1 MEEFFTGEFALE
13 YDSWNESIPLQ
24 IDDVD
29 GLKTSTGFQSPEI
42 FIKVKLWKLS
52 VLGEGLCVSSKKIV
66 NNGKYTIGS
75 ATCEKKSFHEMI
87 KKMFVQ

>member
-52 VLGEGLCVSSKKIV
+52 VLVLRGGPLCSWGRGCVFLQKII
-66 NNGKYTIGS
+66 NNGKHTVCS
-75 ATCEKKSFHEMI
+75 VTCEKSFS
-87 KKMFVQ
+87 

>member
-24 IDDVD
+24 VDDVD

-52 VLGEGLCVSSKKIV
+52 VLAPRGGPFDSWGREPCFL
-66 NNGKYTIGS
+66 
-75 ATCEKKSFHEMI
+75 
-87 KKMFVQ
+87 